1 MIKIDDKTKVG
12 DIPHGTKVTC
22 EIIARPCEAVFVI
35 DNNLAYLLQDVGE
48 GVIPQ
53 KIRPKDYDKKYSW
66 SLGNAASRLLSRCAS
81 VSVRDFKIISEPT
94 AKPTKKKVTYQKQ
107 FVDSN
112 GMHYTEDAMGTWT
125 IADLEAKIIELRAD
139 VNRKSARLRT
149 HKRLFKKG

>member
-94 AKPTKKKVTYQKQ
+94 AKPTKEKVTYQKQ

-112 GMHYTEDAMGTWT
+112 GVVYTEDKVGSNLVVVLQA
-125 IADLEAKIIELRAD
+125 EAKKI
-139 VNRKSARLRT
+139 SASLRT